1 MSDAVNMSTLEIV
14 VLFVFYE
21 QQVAASAQCSVSSEQ
36 CSAQSASLRHGL
48 TAHLPSAGINAA
60 DDLADA
66 DISSPAD
73 FSHQPQ
79 QHPLCYVNHTSI
91 SILIFTSSAFESLE
105 PPPW

>member
-1 MSDAVNMSTLEIV
+1 ML
-14 VLFVFYE
+14 
-21 QQVAASAQCSVSSEQ
+21 SEQ

-79 QHPLCYVNHTSI
+79 QHSI
-91 SILIFTSSAFESLE
+91 KNAFLSFVITPQSQYLNSPPQPSS
-105 PPPW
+105 PWSSRPGEERGEQLDTEKRKWLHV